1 MYAKRLLPTS
11 ATNVTIPEAPQWSS
25 DSMRQQAVEEDIP
38 AILGSQM
45 YFSGE
50 DDQYSRSMKEYRRSF
65 PLCEALHILPSSST
79 WLPWPGEKLKNES
92 LWVIRAAEREVFDSR
107 IELVLRDDDSS
118 GESKRF
124 ILRLDMF

>member
-1 MYAKRLLPTS
+1 MASWLEIQGEVDFEVCVSCSRLDDDRNIHTDHLVLTS

-25 DSMRQQAVEEDIP
+25 DSIRKQEVDEDIP

-65 PLCEALHILPSSST
+65 
-79 WLPWPGEKLKNES
+79 
-92 LWVIRAAEREVFDSR
+92 
-107 IELVLRDDDSS
+107 
-118 GESKRF
+118 
-124 ILRLDMF
+124 RL